1 MPLNRSLM
9 WPLGLLGA
17 TIVGAFAYYAYMG
30 WALGHDMCG
39 AKIEE
44 RLVSPDS
51 AYEAVVY
58 EFNCGATTSF
68 TGVVGIAPPGRD
80 PLKTT
85 SVFRVE
91 GRPTRLDHGS
101 YGGPIN
107 ALFRVRWLAPREIQI
122 RYPEAATLL
131 ERVDRASG
139 VSISYVVD
147 R

>member
-58 EFNCGATTSF
+58 EFNCGCHDLVYRCGWNSTTWS
-68 TGVVGIAPPGRD
+68 R
-80 PLKTT
+80 
-85 SVFRVE
+85 S
-91 GRPTRLDHGS
+91 
-101 YGGPIN
+101 
-107 ALFRVRWLAPREIQI
+107 
-122 RYPEAATLL
+122 L
-131 ERVDRASG
+131 EDNVC
-139 VSISYVVD
+139 VS